1 MKAEYLT
8 LSNKCTAFT
17 KYSYTKSDGIE
28 TTKKPVALFKIHM
41 LYSSLDLNSSKVG
54 YKLVPFHK
62 TIINTE
68 FQKGELVGLRASRE
82 IQGHKSQ
89 VSGYTLP
96 PRISYKE
103 VTSQTELWTLTS
115 ELQALA
121 SRLPANNGEHDSAL
135 DST

>member
-1 MKAEYLT
+1 MHRVY
-8 LSNKCTAFT
+8 
-17 KYSYTKSDGIE
+17 Y
-28 TTKKPVALFKIHM
+28 
-41 LYSSLDLNSSKVG
+41 SLDLNSSKVG
-54 YKLVPFHK
+54 YKVVPFHK

-68 FQKGELVGLRASRE
+68 FQKAELVGLRAGRE

-103 VTSQTELWTLTS
+103 VTSQTELWILTS
-115 ELQALA
+115 EPHALA

-135 DST
+135 DSL